1 MKRKPRQM
9 DTDDLFATTGEAAIT
24 NYELEITN
32 DKNLTTTDSKLSN
45 SSISNSQFVI
55 SNSCR
60 RKPSGI
66 PWLGDIPEHWNSAS
80 LKWISRRYSG
90 GTPDKTNEAYWTDGT
105 IPWLNSGSVNDRFI
119 KEPSEYITEDAFSNS
134 SAKWIKKGSLVIAL
148 AGQGKT
154 KGMVAQL
161 DIDSTCNQS
170 MAAICP
176 RNDLEPRFLYWW
188 LRNNYINIRNLAGGD
203 LRDGL
208 NLEMIGSIPTPLPP
222 LPEQKAIAEYLD
234 RKTGRIDSLISKK
247 EKLVELLKEKRSA
260 LISHTV
266 TKGLPA
272 AEATKA
278 GLNSKVKFKPSGI
291 NWLGD
296 IPEHWEARK
305 LSHGF
310 TNIGSGTTPPSDQ
323 QEWYDGDIPW
333 ITTGELRENYITET
347 EKKVTNEAIKNF
359 SALKLFPKGSLSI
372 AMYGATIGRLGILGV
387 DATTNQACCVLYGG
401 SSFDIKFTFYCLQA
415 FKETIILLA
424 SGGGQ
429 PNISQDKIKSLI
441 ISCPPISEQK
451 VIAEYLDRETGKI
464 DSLISRVESAIG
476 KLKEYRSAVISAA
489 VTGKRI
495 SSI

>member
-1 MKRKPRQM
+1 MKRKPSQP
-9 DTDDLFATTGEAAIT
+9 DTDDLFANTGEAAIT

-32 DKNLTTTDSKLSN
+32 DKNLSTKGSIPN
-45 SSISNSQFVI
+45 SQLAIDKSIRNSQFVI

-272 AEATKA
+272 AEATKE
-278 GLNSKVKFKPSGI
+278 GLNPKAKLKTSGI
-291 NWLGD
+291 IWLGD
-296 IPEHWEARK
+296 IPEHWEAKK
-305 LSHGF
+305 LKWVYE
-310 TNIGSGTTPPSDQ
+310 NIRSGDGISPDEIEPIGEYPVYGGNGIMGYTDKFNSENSD
-323 QEWYDGDIPW
+323 I
-333 ITTGELRENYITET
+333 I
-347 EKKVTNEAIKNF
+347 
-359 SALKLFPKGSLSI
+359 
-372 AMYGATIGRLGILGV
+372 IGRVGAKCGNVYLVPGKKWISDNALRL
-387 DATTNQACCVLYGG
+387 DIEKCNQQFLNWFLIARNLNQLANQNAQPLITG
-401 SSFDIKFTFYCLQA
+401 SMVGNQFIPFPP
-415 FKETIILLA
+415 LL
-424 SGGGQ
+424 
-429 PNISQDKIKSLI
+429 
-441 ISCPPISEQK
+441 EQK
-451 VIAEYLDRETGKI
+451 AIAEYLDRETGKI

-476 KLKEYRSAVISAA
+476 KLKEYQSAVISAA

-495 SSI
+495 ISI